1 MSRYEFAA
9 GDEITAAKLNKNIIG
24 GSYNAGETIN
34 GATLPVP
41 VYQADDTYKLD
52 SISQESGNNYYV
64 IYGTEYTCQTF
75 KVDTPNYSNLKLDK
89 ISLYLQ
95 KYNSPSGNFTVEIY
109 AVDGDNKP
117 TGSVLASANMA
128 ANSIAYGYNDFEFDY
143 EFDYDTTYA
152 IVAKCTDGNS
162 SNYVMWYYQ
171 NSNMYTN
178 GQVETSS
185 DGGSTW
191 SIHSSYDF
199 RFKVY
204 YNYKF
209 GDVGEFYK
217 SDANDINR
225 LNFVGFAISNGT
237 DGNPIDIQ
245 FNGIVK
251 GFSGLEEGK
260 KYYVTNTT
268 GSIGLDGGTNK
279 ILVGVAISAT
289 ELFIIKNKRIIT
301 GTFTDSVEANNNTV
315 TSDTEITTGFLP
327 RKISVLA
334 KFGNGSVPSDV
345 MYPHVV
351 ASNGIQPATPS
362 YYINGI
368 CIGYVIN
375 ESSGTI
381 VDSSIYLAKYQHS
394 NSPTNSNA
402 LSIQAIDN
410 TKVTFRLTH
419 TYSSASPN
427 TGYVLC
433 RYIIE
438 E

>member
-52 SISQESGNNYYV
+52 SISQESGNNHYA
-64 IYGTEYTCQTF
+64 IYGTKYTCQTF

-89 ISLYLQ
+89 ISLYLE
-95 KYNSPSGNFTVEIY
+95 KYNNPSGNFTVEIY

-128 ANSIAYGYNDFEFDY
+128 ANSIVYGYNDFEFDY

-162 SNYVMWYYQ
+162 SSHVMWYYQ

-178 GQVETSS
+178 GQMEISS

-191 SIHSSYDF
+191 SIYSSYDF

-217 SDANDINR
+217 SDANDISR

-251 GFSGLEEGK
+251 GFSGLDEGE
-260 KYYVTNTT
+260 KYYVQDTAGT
-268 GSIGLDGGTNK
+268 IGTSKGTYN
-279 ILVGVAISAT
+279 ILVGVAISTT
-289 ELFIIKNKRIIT
+289 ELLILKDERKTMGIVSRAT
-301 GTFTDSVEANNNTV
+301 GESTTV
-315 TSDTEITTGFLP
+315 TINHNLGKIPQLFKLTTIYHDSSIGNYAPIKSEGYYDGNSQGCLYYYKSGNP
-327 RKISVLA
+327 NYGQQYSTTKIGIIDDSSISA
-334 KFGNGSVPSDV
+334 NDIII
-345 MYPHVV
+345 V
-351 ASNGIQPATPS
+351 ASNLTETQVTLTFTVT
-362 YYINGI
+362 YDRN
-368 CIGYVIN
+368 
-375 ESSGTI
+375 TI
-381 VDSSIYLAKYQHS
+381 MMWE
-394 NSPTNSNA
+394 
-402 LSIQAIDN
+402 AI
-410 TKVTFRLTH
+410 
-419 TYSSASPN
+419 
-427 TGYVLC
+427 
-433 RYIIE
+433 
-438 E
+438 